1 MDVKTFLEEK
11 VLTKLNENPDLVETI
26 SAPVALKLDDDA
38 QMWIV
43 DCASHPAK
51 LLQAES
57 ANAVATISMDR
68 ATFESLAS
76 GSLDPQMAFMMGKVK
91 VDGDLGKAIKFGAV
105 LT

>member
-11 VLTKLNENPDLVETI
+11 VLTKLNENPDLIETI

-43 DCASHPAK
+43 DCTRHPAT
-51 LLQAES
+51 LVQGDAV
-57 ANAVATISMDR
+57 NAVATILMDT
-68 ATFESLAS
+68 ATFESLAA
-76 GSLDPQMAFMMGKVK
+76 GSLDPQMAFMIGKVK